1 MGGGVIRIVGTGGI
15 VGSLLVTV
23 LGSRLGT
30 RFAVLGSGL
39 WNTEKT
45 KLRRD
50 TVECHPNH
58 HVEQGDQ
65 ARNEKE
71 MRIDM
76 MECCLQQGDRL
87 IYLRE

>member
-15 VGSLLVTV
+15 VGSLLMTV
-23 LGSRLGT
+23 LSSHLGT
-30 RFAVLGSGL
+30 RFTVLGSGL

-58 HVEQGDQ
+58 HMEWGDQ

-71 MRIDM
+71 MRINM
-76 MECCLQQGDRL
+76 MECCLQ
-87 IYLRE
+87 